1 MVTGAEGRVL
11 AFVCCLGKARIAD
24 SSADASVFTS
34 VCLLSIID
42 HHNDAI
48 EAT

>member
-1 MVTGAEGRVL
+1 MMTGAEGSVL
-11 AFVCCLGKARIAD
+11 AFVCLGKARIAD

-34 VCLLSIID
+34 ACLLSIIN
-42 HHNDAI
+42 HHNDAR